1 METLEGNLLV
11 MRRSGNNEAAKA
23 AAAAIEALREP
34 SDVLAGWLLDRL
46 STEAV
51 DPKVLARCIGARPGK
66 TGLLSTPLRNSEV
79 HQIASRYVR
88 VVKARAAQAC
98 ETRRC

>member
-11 MRRSGNNEAAKA
+11 MRRCGNNEAAKA
-23 AAAAIEALREP
+23 AAAAIESLREP

-51 DPKVLARCIGARPGK
+51 DPKVLARCIGARPGIK
-66 TGLLSTPLRNSEV
+66 IRVAFNPTTLL
-79 HQIASRYVR
+79 
-88 VVKARAAQAC
+88 
-98 ETRRC
+98 